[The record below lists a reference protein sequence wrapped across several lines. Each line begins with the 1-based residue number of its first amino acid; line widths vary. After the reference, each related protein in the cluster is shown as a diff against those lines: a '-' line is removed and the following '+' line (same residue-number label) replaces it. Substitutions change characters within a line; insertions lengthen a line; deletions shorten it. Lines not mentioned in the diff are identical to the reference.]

1 MSRVKTLRNRV
12 QTESVTTNWNSREK
26 CPELT
31 RRNSMNGQRPCMAH
45 GADADRP
52 VKCHSDLSERI
63 KDEHKTS
70 WANPPDSIS
79 ISKTEMPS

>member
-1 MSRVKTLRNRV
+1 MIIVVMTGYQSLMMQKSLRVILMYLNQRRV
-12 QTESVTTNWNSREK
+12 
-26 CPELT
+26 
-31 RRNSMNGQRPCMAH
+31 AH